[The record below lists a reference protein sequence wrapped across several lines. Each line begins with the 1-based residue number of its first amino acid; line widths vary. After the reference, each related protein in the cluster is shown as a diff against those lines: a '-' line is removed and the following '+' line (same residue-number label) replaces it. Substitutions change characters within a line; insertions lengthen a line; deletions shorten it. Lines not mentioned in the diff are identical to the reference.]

1 MKKMIGII
9 ARPYID
15 KDGTKYMGIN
25 ENIRK
30 SIIKK
35 NCIPLIINSVD
46 YYSIEKKLS
55 TIEKNFYKKIID
67 MCSGII
73 ITGGS
78 YWYNYD
84 IFILKYAIKKDVPVL
99 GICMGMQLM
108 ASLFTND
115 DNIELN
121 NSNINHHDLHEI
133 FINDNTILKK
143 IINTNKIIVNSRHSY
158 HIKKAN
164 NFIISATSPDN
175 LIEAIEMPN
184 KKCVIGLQWH
194 PEDMLDYDT
203 NANKIYDFF
212 INKL

>member
-1 MKKMIGII
+1 
-9 ARPYID
+9 
-15 KDGTKYMGIN
+15 
-25 ENIRK
+25 
-30 SIIKK
+30 
-35 NCIPLIINSVD
+35 
-46 YYSIEKKLS
+46 
-55 TIEKNFYKKIID
+55 

-194 PEDMLDYDT
+194 PEDMLDYDI

>member
-194 PEDMLDYDT
+194 PEDMLDYDI